1 MPLTALLQE
10 LALRAYEIDAPESL
24 IPLAFDN
31 NQYDCLWVEADHQV
45 FRYMYR
51 ERDNTE
57 ILIETRSLDA
67 VLERIFSDITRA
79 MAIRFESEHRIEG
92 QDSRRQ
98 WFLLQENLMRQ
109 LKAEWGDNEANRH
122 AKTLIIAPFVDKIT

>member
-10 LALRAYEIDAPESL
+10 LTLKAQEIDAPENL

-31 NQYDCLWVEADHQV
+31 NRYDCLWIEADDQA

-57 ILIETRSLDA
+57 ILIETSSLDA
-67 VLERIFSDITRA
+67 VLERIFSDITQA
-79 MAIRFESEHRIEG
+79 MAVRFESEHRIEG

-98 WFLLQENLMRQ
+98 WFLLQESLMRK
-109 LKAEWGDNEANRH
+109 LETEWGDNEAHRH
-122 AKTLIIAPFVDKIT
+122 ADILITAPFVDK